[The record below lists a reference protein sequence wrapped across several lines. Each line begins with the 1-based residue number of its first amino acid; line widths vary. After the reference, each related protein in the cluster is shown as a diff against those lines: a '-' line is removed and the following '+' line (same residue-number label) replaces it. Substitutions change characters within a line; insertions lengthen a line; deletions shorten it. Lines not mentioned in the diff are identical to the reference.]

1 MLRVWEREEDK
12 AAPSVPD
19 DKAKAAEGGKRYFLI
34 GLEGRGTAFC

>member
-19 DKAKAAEGGKRYFLI
+19 DKAKAAERRGKAYFLI
-34 GLEGRGTAFC
+34 GLEEEGFR